1 MIKNIIRATAVFSVV
16 LMVWLI
22 IGKTT
27 HIIGQVGDSSGLVN
41 PNLAGEEE
49 LHALPHLTDKLV
61 QELLDHRPFLSM
73 TELNNHLSQSLEG
86 GQLEEL
92 YERFFVPINLNTA
105 SRNEILLVPGVGDRL
120 AHEFEEYRPYRA
132 IRQFR
137 REIGK
142 YVDSNEVQLLER
154 HVFVPININSASDE
168 DLLSIPGVG
177 QRMLHEFKEYRPYRG
192 IAEFRREIGK
202 YVDSKEIKR
211 LERYIIVE

>member
-1 MIKNIIRATAVFSVV
+1 MIRATAVFSVV

-61 QELLDHRPFLSM
+61 QELLDNRPFLSM

-105 SRNEILLVPGVGDRL
+105 SRNEILLGPGVGDRL

-132 IRQFR
+132 VRQFR